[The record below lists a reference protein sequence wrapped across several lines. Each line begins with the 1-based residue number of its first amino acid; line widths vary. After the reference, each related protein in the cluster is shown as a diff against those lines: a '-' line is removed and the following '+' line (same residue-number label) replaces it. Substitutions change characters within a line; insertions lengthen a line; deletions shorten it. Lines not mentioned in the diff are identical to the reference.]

1 METPRMSQGL
11 SAKESLEEFP
21 RARGIKAFDFSGCS
35 VCGLGERSVAEDEFR
50 LASVELETS
59 SREPSY

>member
-21 RARGIKAFDFSGCS
+21 RAKGTKIFDFSGCS
-35 VCGLGERSVAEDEFR
+35 VCGLGEWSVVEDEFR
-50 LASVELETS
+50 LESVEFETS
-59 SREPSY
+59 SRELSY